1 MKIFYVF
8 TRSAICLQMPL
19 PFDVILVNFS
29 SIVLFSMLLQT
40 CNNSFYCFCLFVYY
54 FGPEV
59 AKSIKIG
66 FYMKGLSMWCPKM
79 IKNHVLGISLLM
91 VSLDFWSEKF
101 DPPYSIL
108 INRANTSG
116 SLYADQ
122 CKIFCLFCH
131 YLYLCINFPSSP
143 IWKLHEFS
151 LLCSRSWPWYSH
163 TWNLSMSSFCIF
175 CS

>member
-101 DPPYSIL
+101 DPPYCVAVSNDAYLNQTIRKTKIPSFVCKSSHSWVWN
-108 INRANTSG
+108 INQS
-116 SLYADQ
+116 YYD
-122 CKIFCLFCH
+122 
-131 YLYLCINFPSSP
+131 YV
-143 IWKLHEFS
+143 KL
-151 LLCSRSWPWYSH
+151 
-163 TWNLSMSSFCIF
+163 
-175 CS
+175 

>member
-1 MKIFYVF
+1 MKKIALKIKLSYFPIGTHIEYNFPPRKFQIFYFFNRKPEPWKFFYVF
-8 TRSAICLQMPL
+8 TRSTICLQMPL

-101 DPPYSIL
+101 DPP
-108 INRANTSG
+108 
-116 SLYADQ
+116 
-122 CKIFCLFCH
+122 
-131 YLYLCINFPSSP
+131 
-143 IWKLHEFS
+143 
-151 LLCSRSWPWYSH
+151 
-163 TWNLSMSSFCIF
+163 
-175 CS
+175 

>member
-101 DPPYSIL
+101 DPPYYVHDFPWINNIL
-108 INRANTSG
+108 CFYFQEIHFNR
-116 SLYADQ
+116 
-122 CKIFCLFCH
+122 IFSR
-131 YLYLCINFPSSP
+131 NKW
-143 IWKLHEFS
+143 IWV
-151 LLCSRSWPWYSH
+151 
-163 TWNLSMSSFCIF
+163 NDN
-175 CS
+175 